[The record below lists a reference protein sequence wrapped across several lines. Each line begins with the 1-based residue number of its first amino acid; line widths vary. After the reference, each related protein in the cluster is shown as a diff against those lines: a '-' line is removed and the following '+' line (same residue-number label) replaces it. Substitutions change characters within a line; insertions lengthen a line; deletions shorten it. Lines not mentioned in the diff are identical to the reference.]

1 MHEDKMMINT
11 IIDFLENKLN
21 VPAGS
26 YSIKELSDHK
36 VAINCLFPIAIILKP
51 LENAFSNLQFSIQ
64 QTILPLLTQLPG
76 YGVKGVKNVI
86 AVASGK
92 GGVGKSTVS
101 SNIACALSRL
111 NSEVGLLDA
120 DIYGPSIPTMMGVHQ
135 KPEINQDNQYTP
147 IQAHGVHCMS
157 MGFLHQDAPL
167 IWRGPMLAK
176 ALFEMLNQTAW
187 PELDYLMIDLPPGT
201 GDIPLSLVQKIPLSG
216 AIIVTT
222 PQTIATL
229 DAEKAIQM
237 FIKTNIPILGIVA
250 NMAWHACTNCDE
262 KSYIFG
268 QAGALELAH
277 RYHLPLL
284 GELPLLNSIREHG
297 DKGQPI
303 ASSDTQLIAIEYMR
317 IASNMTLELAKRP
330 LNQAPKM
337 PPIRVE

>member
-1 MHEDKMMINT
+1 MINT
-11 IIDFLENKLN
+11 IIDFLEKKLE
-21 VPAGS
+21 VPSNA
-26 YSIKELSDHK
+26 YSVKELSPATI
-36 VAINCLFPIAIILKP
+36 AINCAFPVEIIADKLKG
-51 LENAFSNLQFSIQ
+51 QFAEIEFTLQ
-64 QTILPLLTQLPG
+64 QTILPHLTQLPG
-76 YGVKGVKNVI
+76 YGIKGVKNVI

-101 SNIACALSRL
+101 SNLACALNRL
-111 NSEVGLLDA
+111 GVKVGLLDA
-120 DIYGPSIPTMMGVHQ
+120 DIYGPSIPTMMGVQQ
-135 KPEINQDNQYTP
+135 KPEINESNQYLP
-147 IQAHGVHCMS
+147 IMAHGVYCMS
-157 MGFLHQDAPL
+157 MGFLHKDSPL

-187 PELDYLMIDLPPGT
+187 PELDYLIIDLPPGT

-268 QAGALELAH
+268 QSGALELANK
-277 RYHLPLL
+277 YHLTQL

-297 DKGQPI
+297 DKGEPI
-303 ASSDTQLIAIEYMR
+303 ASSKSHLIALEWTR
-317 IASNMTLELAKRP
+317 IAAKATLELAKRP

-337 PPIRVE
+337 PPIRIE

>member
-1 MHEDKMMINT
+1 MIQT
-11 IIDFLENKLN
+11 MIDFLENEFN
-21 VPAGS
+21 ASPNTYVM
-26 YSIKELSDHK
+26 KELAKNIID
-36 VAINCLFPIAIILKP
+36 INCAFPIKVVQNNI
-51 LENAFSNLQFSIQ
+51 ESHFSNVKFTFHQS
-64 QTILPLLTQLPG
+64 ILPFLTQLPG
-76 YGVKGVKNVI
+76 YGVKNVKNVI
-86 AVASGK
+86 AIASGK

-101 SNIACALSRL
+101 SNLACALSRL
-111 NSEVGLLDA
+111 NSNVGLLDA
-120 DIYGPSIPTMMGVHQ
+120 DIYGPSIPTMMGVNQ
-135 KPEINQDNQYTP
+135 SPTINHSNQYIP
-147 IQAHGVHCMS
+147 IENHGVHCMS

-187 PELDYLMIDLPPGT
+187 PELDYLVIDLPPGT

-250 NMAWHACTNCDE
+250 NMAWHTCQNCDE
-262 KSYIFG
+262 KSYLFG
-268 QAGALELAH
+268 TSGALDLAKK
-277 RYHLPLL
+277 YMLPLL
-284 GELPLLNSIREHG
+284 GELPLLHSIREHG
-297 DKGQPI
+297 DQGEPI
-303 ASSDTQLIAIEYMR
+303 A
-317 IASNMTLELAKRP
+317 ASNTQWIGTQWTKIAANTSIELAKRP

>member
-1 MHEDKMMINT
+1 MLNA
-11 IIDFLENKLN
+11 IIDFLEQDL
-21 VPAGS
+21 VIPQDAF
-26 YSIKELSDHK
+26 SIKLLSKDEI
-36 VAINCLFPIAIILKP
+36 ALNCAFPIQIIAEKLTTQFPKMTFS
-51 LENAFSNLQFSIQ
+51 LQQHILAF
-64 QTILPLLTQLPG
+64 LTQLPG
-76 YGVKGVKNVI
+76 YGIKHVKNVI
-86 AVASGK
+86 AIASGK

-101 SNIACALSRL
+101 SNLACALSL
-111 NSEVGLLDA
+111 LKAQVGLLDA
-120 DIYGPSIPTMMGVHQ
+120 DIYGPSIPQMMGVHQ
-135 KPEINQDNQYTP
+135 QPVVTQDNQYIP
-147 IQAHGVHCMS
+147 IEAHGVHCMS

-176 ALFEMLNQTAW
+176 ALFEMLNQSAW
-187 PELDYLMIDLPPGT
+187 PALDYLIIDLPPGT

-250 NMAWHACTNCDE
+250 NMAWYTCTHCDD

-268 QAGALELAH
+268 QDGASALAEK
-277 RYHLPLL
+277 YHLPLL
-284 GELPLLNSIREHG
+284 GELPLLHAIREQADQG
-297 DKGQPI
+297 KPM
-303 ASSDTQLIAIEYMR
+303 AMIEQMAVPWR
-317 IASNMTLELAKRP
+317 HIASNACLELAKRP